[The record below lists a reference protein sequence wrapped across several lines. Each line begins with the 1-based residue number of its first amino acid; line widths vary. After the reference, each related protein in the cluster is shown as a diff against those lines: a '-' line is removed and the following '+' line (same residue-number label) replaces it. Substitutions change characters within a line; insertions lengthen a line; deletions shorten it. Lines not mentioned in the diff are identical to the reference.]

1 MNKDGAATGGR
12 RGTGAA
18 AGDKMRKTHLAEQPT
33 AHYAAD
39 VSTIQSLERGLRIL
53 DLLAEA
59 DADPMR
65 RGRGVPVALL
75 AAELDIH
82 KTSAL
87 RLVQTLT
94 AAGYAIPA
102 DGRSGYCLGPAMRRE
117 ANLTIATQRLKRSAR
132 PYLEALVDLT
142 GECAHIAVADGGRA
156 LVIDDVETDNP
167 LRVVPTSGRHVAL
180 HCTSAGKA
188 LLAWGLAEIP
198 ALMPARTANTI
209 TTVAALDAELLLI
222 REDGVAVDDEEN
234 DEYTR
239 CISAP
244 VFGPGGRAI
253 AVIGIDAPSARLTA
267 DRIAGAAAHVA
278 AVAARLST
286 AISMARTA

>member
-1 MNKDGAATGGR
+1 V
-12 RGTGAA
+12 
-18 AGDKMRKTHLAEQPT
+18 Q
-33 AHYAAD
+33 
-39 VSTIQSLERGLRIL
+39 VSTIQSLDRGLRIL

-65 RGRGVPVALL
+65 RGRGVPVAVL
-75 AAELDIH
+75 AAELDVH

-102 DGRSGYCLGPAMRRE
+102 DGRGGYSLGPAMRRE
-117 ANLTIATQRLKRSAR
+117 ANLTIATQRLKRAAR
-132 PYLEALVDLT
+132 PFLEELVDTT
-142 GECAHIAVADGGRA
+142 GECAHIAIADGGRA

-188 LLAWGLAEIP
+188 LLAWGMAEQP
-198 ALMPARTANTI
+198 STLPGRTANTI
-209 TTVAALDAELLLI
+209 TTREALDAELHRI
-222 REDGVAVDDEEN
+222 RASGVAVDDEEN

-244 VFGPGGRAI
+244 VYGPGGRAI
-253 AVIGIDAPSARLTA
+253 AVIGIDAPSVRLTT
-267 DRIAGAAAHVA
+267 DRIPEAAARVA
-278 AVAARLST
+278 AVAGRLT
-286 AISMARTA
+286 AAIGMAKTA